1 MTRALLLV
9 VVGLWP
15 ATALSAQLPPVP
27 SPPLRDA
34 YYAMSD
40 GRYLEGLTQ
49 YLEIVE
55 AARDT
60 ALLAEIAIQTGELHP
75 VVELTADG
83 RDVVLSPA
91 GTLLAATVGQGSEQR
106 IQLWRIDR
114 GATGELRVIDW
125 DVIEG
130 SRPALADREGEPA
143 RVAYMSPGDTDAIE
157 TARLQMERARER
169 RSSLEFQAAR
179 RLMLWRQVST
189 AELRVRSSGGSNEVV
204 VQLDGRIPVDWT
216 FGDDGLLWL
225 LATTAQ
231 AGETGLFRVDEQ
243 GSLVRVDQ
251 HAGYKADLQIAAGAR
266 HAVVRM
272 PADDPAIREPGSRPS
287 PTGEV
292 TGIVVIDLETGASTV
307 FRGTAPALS
316 SDGTTL
322 AFLRRP
328 EGFQPDRLRFPHGP
342 GGEIHA
348 VRLGEAEAR
357 RVWSTED
364 PLRDLAVS
372 PDGSWVAYSHR
383 PDRDWEAFV
392 RPVSGPEQP
401 RRVTD
406 EIQHDLGPRFIDR
419 GTLLATKGESRH
431 RRAYVYGLAGGP
443 PLKLFDNNLLR
454 TITPEYEWSVAPG
467 GEWIA
472 VVAERDGD
480 TVSPERGLYIVDLT
494 RRVDRDALR
503 ERIQVNIDRERQLEA
518 LAEERFAHLD
528 DSVRARTEAVS
539 VSRIHEYERALHA
552 FGSKFV
558 TEPGNRRAR
567 EYLIGALRSFGY
579 TVSVQ
584 EFEALPGVMS
594 ANVVATLAGG
604 EDADLVY
611 VISSHFDSSNRGPG
625 ADDNTSGTA
634 VLLEAARVL
643 ARHPQR
649 ASIQF
654 AFLTGE
660 EAGLLGAR
668 EFVRRAQAT
677 GLSVVGV
684 LNNDMVGWT
693 NDHRLDNTIRYSS
706 DGIRDIQHGAASRY
720 SALITYDAR
729 YYKNT
734 DAHAFFDAYGDIVGG
749 IGSYPVLGN
758 PNYHQATDRIET
770 VNHRL
775 VAEVARTTVAT
786 VMALAHGPSKPAG
799 LAAQTL
805 SDGGVRLSW
814 SAAETAVRSYG
825 LRYRATPSDPW
836 TTLESSAP
844 TVELPGL
851 PDGAEVEVWS
861 VTREGVASWDRARLV
876 IGAEP
881 GTPGQGSSR

>member
-1 MTRALLLV
+1 MTRAILLAA
-9 VVGLWP
+9 VGLSN
-15 ATALSAQLPPVP
+15 AAALSAQLPPVP

-75 VVELTADG
+75 VVELTDDG
-83 RDVVLSPA
+83 RGIVLGP
-91 GTLLAATVGQGSEQR
+91 GGNLLAAYVGQGSDQR
-106 IQLWRIDR
+106 LALWRVDR
-114 GATGELRVIDW
+114 TDEGWLSATARDPIH
-125 DVIEG
+125 G
-130 SRPALADREGEPA
+130 SRAAVWDGPGGAERI
-143 RVAYMSPGDTDAIE
+143 AYLTAGDTDAIE

-169 RSSLEFQAAR
+169 RSGLEFQASR
-179 RLMLWRQVST
+179 RLMEWLQVST
-189 AELRVRSSGGSNEVV
+189 AEVRIRSSAGVETA
-204 VQLDGRIPVDWT
+204 VQLDGRIPVDWR
-216 FGDDGLLWL
+216 FADDGSLWL
-225 LATTAQ
+225 LASTAQ
-231 AGETGLFRVDEQ
+231 AGETGLFRVED
-243 GSLVRVDQ
+243 GGGLARVDR
-251 HAGYKADLQIAAGAR
+251 HAGYKEELQIAAGSR
-266 HAVVRM
+266 FAVVRM
-272 PADDPAIREPGSRPS
+272 PASDPAMREPGSAPS
-287 PTGEV
+287 PSGEDTG
-292 TGIVVIDLETGASTV
+292 VVAIDLETGEPTIFQGAD
-307 FRGTAPALS
+307 AALS

-322 AFLRRP
+322 AFLKRP
-328 EGFQPDRLRFPHGP
+328 DGFQPDRIRFPHGP

-348 VRLGEAEAR
+348 VRLGGTDSR
-357 RVWSTED
+357 RVWSTD
-364 PLRDLAVS
+364 APLRDLALS
-372 PDGSWVAYSHR
+372 PDGRWVAYSHR

-392 RPVSGPEQP
+392 RPVEGSERP

-419 GTLLATKGESRH
+419 GTMLATKGESRH

-443 PLKLFDNNLLR
+443 PLKLFDNNVLR
-454 TITPEYEWSVAPG
+454 TITPEYEWSVSPSG
-467 GEWIA
+467 DWVA

-480 TVSPERGLYIVDLT
+480 TVSPERGLYLVDLT
-494 RRVDRDALR
+494 RRVGREDLRD
-503 ERIQVNIDRERQLEA
+503 RIQLNIDRERELEA
-518 LAEERFAHLD
+518 LGAERFGHLE
-528 DSVRARTEAVS
+528 DSVRTRTQDVS
-539 VSRIHEYERALHA
+539 ESRIHEYERALHA

-567 EYLIGALRSFGY
+567 DYLIGALRSFGY
-579 TVSVQ
+579 TPEVQ

-634 VLLEAARVL
+634 VLLETARVL

-649 ASIQF
+649 ATIQF

-668 EFVRRAQAT
+668 EYVRRAQAS
-677 GLSVVGV
+677 GLAVVGV

-706 DGIRDIQHGAASRY
+706 DGIRDVQHAAASRY
-720 SALITYDAR
+720 SDLITYDAK

-770 VNHRL
+770 VNHQL
-775 VAEVARTTVAT
+775 VTEVARTTVAT
-786 VMALAHGPSKPAG
+786 VMALAFGPSRPAG
-799 LAAQTL
+799 LTAQTL
-805 SDGGVRLSW
+805 SEGGIRLSW
-814 SAAETAVRSYG
+814 SAGETAVRSYG
-825 LRYRATPSDPW
+825 FRYRATPTDPW
-836 TTLESSAP
+836 TTSESGAPSA
-844 TVELPGL
+844 ELPEL
-851 PDGAEVEVWS
+851 PDGAEIEVWS
-861 VTREGVASWDRARLV
+861 VTREGVTSWDRARLV
-876 IGAEP
+876 VGAEP
-881 GTPGQGSSR
+881 GTPGRGPGR